1 MSNDS
6 FQNKFKDQIQYMGK
20 GGIASI
26 QSNEPI
32 QSYPNY
38 YMPQNPQFMM
48 NMNYQNMIPQ
58 NINYE
63 NQNFIPQQQ
72 QSNMNNNVKINK
84 NKKKKDNNDNFSGW
98 AEIYNNEQ
106 KNKKNNKNNIQYKNN
121 RIKSGGEMI
130 MQGNNNKNEKTKNKK
145 LIKSVTPPP
154 QNNINNINNSF
165 NNYQINPMNPQIM
178 MNNPNFNPY
187 APYQQLINP
196 INNNNNFINYNQIPL
211 NNNINNNF
219 PNNPLI
225 NNYPNNNIYNNN
237 KIQINNE
244 NKINELSKNNNS
256 LKDNKNYNYVE
267 YKPYTLK
274 DYKELTRSKIV
285 MGPLGANIGTKEW
298 EEKKAK
304 MKRME
309 TYSNRINQT
318 HKGITKLKKDSPKE
332 EIEKNLQLKKE
343 NSHRYRTYEYGKL
356 IRNVRGNYTNS
367 KMSAITGNNDNYYKD
382 LGIINENEEFKLKTG
397 DLNIINIQNNKDVDL
412 NDPNNFMPL
421 IKDTEN
427 INDTFH
433 KINTPYKSN
442 ISNFEVNN
450 NFDENSNNNQ
460 PTLQSLIQQNEDF
473 KSKIDDIKNSL
484 L

>member
-38 YMPQNPQFMM
+38 YIPQNPQFMM

-106 KNKKNNKNNIQYKNN
+106 KNKKNNKNNIQNKNN

-145 LIKSVTPPP
+145 LIKSVTLPP
-154 QNNINNINNSF
+154 QNNMNNINNSF
-165 NNYQINPMNPQIM
+165 INYQINPMNPQIM

-318 HKGITKLKKDSPKE
+318 HKGITKLKKDSPQE
-332 EIEKNLQLKKE
+332 EIEKNLKLKME

-356 IRNVRGNYTNS
+356 IRNVKGNSDLNS
-367 KMSAITGNNDNYYKD
+367 KMSVITGNNDNYYKD
-382 LGIINENEEFKLKTG
+382 LGIINENEEFRLKTG
-397 DLNIINIQNNKDVDL
+397 DMK
-412 NDPNNFMPL
+412 NNFSVHSNSSNFNFGNN
-421 IKDTEN
+421 DN
-427 INDTFH
+427 NDTN
-433 KINTPYKSN
+433 KIKFNNQSGSSN
-442 ISNFEVNN
+442 NEHFENN
-450 NFDENSNNNQ
+450 NFNNIENNNE
-460 PTLQSLIQQNEDF
+460 THNLKNLIQQNEDY
-473 KSKIDDIKNSL
+473 KAKIADIKNSL

>member
-1 MSNDS
+1 MSNDY
-6 FQNKFKDQIQYMGK
+6 FQNKFKDQIQFMGK
-20 GGIASI
+20 GGISSI
-26 QSNEPI
+26 QSNQPI
-32 QSYPNY
+32 QPYPNNNNY
-38 YMPQNPQFMM
+38 YIPQNNQNMINM
-48 NMNYQNMIPQ
+48 NMNYPVIFQPNQMNYGNPNLIPNQ
-58 NINYE
+58 MNIN
-63 NQNFIPQQQ
+63 NQN
-72 QSNMNNNVKINK
+72 NV
-84 NKKKKDNNDNFSGW
+84 DNNFSGW
-98 AEIYNNEQ
+98 AEIYNKEQ
-106 KNKKNNKNNIQYKNN
+106 KNKKQNKSSSKINN

-130 MQGNNNKNEKTKNKK
+130 MRGNKNKEGNEKNKNK
-145 LIKSVTPPP
+145 RQDKAVTPPP
-154 QNNINNINNSF
+154 QNNNTINQYNQF
-165 NNYQINPMNPQIM
+165 QMNYMNPPMM

-187 APYQQLINP
+187 SQYQQMINP
-196 INNNNNFINYNQIPL
+196 MNNYLNNNNLNQINMNNNFNNQIPMNNYNMNNNFNQQIP
-211 NNNINNNF
+211 NNNINQ
-219 PNNPLI
+219 I
-225 NNYPNNNIYNNN
+225 NMANHNNN
-237 KIQINNE
+237 NE
-244 NKINELSKNNNS
+244 STKVNNS
-256 LKDNKNYNYVE
+256 ARNNKNYHFIE

-274 DYKELTRSKIV
+274 DYKELTRSKII

-427 INDTFH
+427 INDTIH